1 MRNVAVVGAGLSGT
15 IVAHELAKMG
25 VLVDVFEKRDHIGGN
40 CYTERDE
47 STGIIEHKY
56 GPHIFHTADE
66 EVWDYVT
73 SFVEMMPF
81 TNRVKTTV
89 GESVYSMPINL
100 HTINQFFGRSMSPSE
115 AREFME
121 AKRAKIEPSNFE
133 EQALCFVGEEMYCA
147 FFRGYTEKQWGVDP
161 TRLPASILKRLPMRF
176 NYDDN
181 YFNHKYQ
188 GMPRNGYTELFEK
201 LLDSANISLHL
212 NSSIGNV
219 DQRYDH
225 IFYTGPIDAWFGYKY
240 GKLGYRSLDF
250 VKEQHEG
257 DYQGCAVM
265 NYPDRDIPYTRITEH
280 KYFSPWE
287 EREKTIIYKEYSK
300 TCDDNSEPFY
310 PIRLDEDK
318 RKLSLYASEVDA
330 TEKIT
335 FLGRLATYKYID
347 MDVTIRQAL
356 DVIKVIVKGGTPPKV
371 GAPLL

>member
-1 MRNVAVVGAGLSGT
+1 MKKVAVVGAGLSGA
-15 IVAHELAKMG
+15 IVAHELAKTG
-25 VLVDVFEKRDHIGGN
+25 VLVDVFEKRNHIGGN

-47 STGIIEHKY
+47 ATGIIEHKY

-73 SFVEMMPF
+73 SFVEMVPF

-89 GESVYSMPINL
+89 GDSVYSMPINL
-100 HTINQFFGRSMSPSE
+100 HTINQFYGRSMSPIE

-121 AKRAKIEPSNFE
+121 AKRVKIEPSNFE
-133 EQALCFVGEEMYCA
+133 EQALYFVGEEMYGA

-161 TRLPASILKRLPMRF
+161 SKLPASILKRLPMRF

-181 YFNHKYQ
+181 YFDHKYQ

-201 LLDSANISLHL
+201 LLDIDGISLYL
-212 NSSIGNV
+212 NSNTKQF
-219 DQRYDH
+219 DRRYDH
-225 IFYTGPIDAWFGYKY
+225 IFYTGPIDAWFDYKY

-265 NYPDRDIPYTRITEH
+265 NYPDREIPYTRITEH
-280 KYFSPWE
+280 KHFSPWE
-287 EREKTIIYKEYSK
+287 ECKKTIIYKEYSK
-300 TCDDNSEPFY
+300 ACDDNSEPFY
-310 PIRLDEDK
+310 PIRLEEDK
-318 RKLSLYASEVDA
+318 RKLALYASEVNA

-356 DVIKVIVKGGTPPKV
+356 DVIKVILKGGTPPKV